1 MDFLAALDEDRANR
15 IAPITGAGRM
25 SLTAEPRR
33 PEIDAQKLLQVALT
47 NEVNVAELA
56 ALWVATTPELDVKLA
71 FARQAGDEA
80 NHFNLVAARLTAL
93 GFDTSTYTPP
103 APNALFE
110 YMRGLATT
118 IERLAAGLYALE
130 AIAYAVNENFMAF
143 CEARGDHE
151 TVRIYREYI
160 QPDERAHQQ
169 LGQRLLAKYATT
181 PELQRVAT
189 AVVTKVF
196 EIAAASRARAAE
208 RLGTACLPGC

>member
-1 MDFLAALDEDRANR
+1 MDFLGSLDEDRANR
-15 IAPITGAGRM
+15 IAPIAGAGRM
-25 SLTAEPRR
+25 SLTAEVTT
-33 PEIDAQKLLQVALT
+33 DSQKLLQVALT

-80 NHFNLVAARLTAL
+80 NHFNLVAGRLTAL

-160 QPDERAHQQ
+160 QPDERGHHE
-169 LGQRLLAKYATT
+169 LGKQLLAKYAVT
-181 PELQRVAT
+181 PAQQEGAKAT
-189 AVVTKVF
+189 AARVF
-196 EIAAASRARAAE
+196 ELAAMTRAKAAE
-208 RLGTACLPGC
+208 KLGAACFPGC

>member
-1 MDFLAALDEDRANR
+1 MDFLTALDDDRANR
-15 IAPITGAGRM
+15 IAPIAGAGRM
-25 SLTAEPRR
+25 SLTAELTT
-33 PEIDAQKLLQVALT
+33 DAQKLLQVALT

-80 NHFNLVAARLTAL
+80 NHFNLVATRLTVL
-93 GFDTSTYTPP
+93 GFDTPAYAPP
-103 APNALFE
+103 PPNALFE

-130 AIAYAVNENFMAF
+130 AIAYAVNENFMTF

-160 QPDERAHQQ
+160 QPDERGHHE
-169 LGQRLLAKYATT
+169 LGKQLLAKYAVT
-181 PELQRVAT
+181 PAQQDLAKAT
-189 AVVTKVF
+189 AARVF
-196 EIAAASRARAAE
+196 ELAAMTRAQAAE
-208 RLGTACLPGC
+208 KLGTACFPGC

>member
-15 IAPITGAGRM
+15 LAPITGAGRM
-25 SLTAEPRR
+25 SLTAELTT
-33 PEIDAQKLLQVALT
+33 DAQRLLQVALT

-93 GFDTSTYTPP
+93 GFDTSAYAPP
-103 APNALFE
+103 PPNALFE
-110 YMRGLATT
+110 YLRGLATT

-160 QPDERAHQQ
+160 QPDERGHHE
-169 LGQRLLAKYATT
+169 LGKQLLAKYAVTAADQAVAQATT
-181 PELQRVAT
+181 AR
-189 AVVTKVF
+189 VF
-196 EIAAASRARAAE
+196 ELAAKTRAVAAE
-208 RLGTACLPGC
+208 KLGAACFPGC

>member
-15 IAPITGAGRM
+15 IAPIAGAGRM
-25 SLTAEPRR
+25 SLTAELTT
-33 PEIDAQKLLQVALT
+33 DAQKLLQVALT

-80 NHFNLVAARLTAL
+80 NHFNLVATRLTAL
-93 GFDTSTYTPP
+93 GFDPSAYAPP
-103 APNALFE
+103 PPNALFE
-110 YMRGLATT
+110 YLRGLATT

-160 QPDERAHQQ
+160 QPDERGHHE
-169 LGQRLLAKYATT
+169 LGKQLLAKYA
-181 PELQRVAT
+181 VSA
-189 AVVTKVF
+189 
-196 EIAAASRARAAE
+196 
-208 RLGTACLPGC
+208 